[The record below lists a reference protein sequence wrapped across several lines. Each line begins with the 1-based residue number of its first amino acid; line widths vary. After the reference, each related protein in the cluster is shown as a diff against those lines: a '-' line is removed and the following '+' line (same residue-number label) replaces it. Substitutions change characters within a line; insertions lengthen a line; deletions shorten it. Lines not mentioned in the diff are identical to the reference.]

1 MGSMKRR
8 AGVTAGSGRASRAA
22 AIEVGGRDAR
32 RLRPGQPLSFRHDAL
47 LFRCAYPKTPEDL
60 KRAEAALK
68 KIRMRDQLLDPDISG
83 IAGTS
88 VDMIFSYEIARWLAS
103 RFPTTLEIDWEDPPD
118 DDRLAAVLTPLIP
131 ELQERI
137 VDANVPYLNYAKAQ
151 SLDWYLQNLQPVTYD
166 LLGLWIRWRF
176 PDAMSR
182 TFMRRKPREI
192 FYDRTI
198 VARRDMSIG
207 RELAGAPLPIRE
219 LSRRDGEEAL
229 DMARGALATRYR
241 ELYNFTFGDP
251 STVISADGG
260 RGLEIL
266 LFGLTPERR
275 LPIREGFAPLFF
287 RNGVPIGYGD
297 AFVRGQ
303 RIEVSFN
310 IFPAFREGESGYCF
324 ARLLKLYRQQFGST
338 IFSIDPYQLGLGN
351 AEAIASGA
359 FWFYRKLGFRSTD
372 PKAERLARREE
383 KRKRR
388 SSATTLRKLGQS
400 AMIYQISR

>member
-1 MGSMKRR
+1 
-8 AGVTAGSGRASRAA
+8 V
-22 AIEVGGRDAR
+22 
-32 RLRPGQPLSFRHDAL
+32 RHDAL
-47 LFRCAYPKTPEDL
+47 LFRCAYPRTPDDL
-60 KRAEAALK
+60 HRAEAALR
-68 KIRMRDQLLDPDISG
+68 KIRMRDRLLDPEISG

-88 VDMIFSYEIARWLAS
+88 VDMIFSYDIARWLAI
-103 RFPTTLEIDWEDPPD
+103 RFPGTLEIDWEDPPD
-118 DDRLAAVLTPLIP
+118 DDRLAAVLTPLMP

-137 VDANVPYLNYAKAQ
+137 VDANVPYLDYAKQ
-151 SLDWYLQNLQPVTYD
+151 RSLDWYLQNLQPVTYD

-176 PDAMSR
+176 PGAMSR
-182 TFMRRKPREI
+182 TVMRRKPRKI

-198 VARRDMSIG
+198 VARREVSIA
-207 RELAGAPLPIRE
+207 REFSGPPVPIRE
-219 LSRRDGEEAL
+219 LSRLEGEEAL

-266 LFGLTPERR
+266 LFGLLPEKR
-275 LPIREGFAPLFF
+275 LPIREGFAPFFF

-297 AFVRGQ
+297 AFVLGE

-310 IFPAFREGESGYCF
+310 IFPAFREGESAYCF

-338 IFSIDPYQLGLGN
+338 VFSIDPYQLGLGN
-351 AEAIASGA
+351 TEAIASGA
-359 FWFYRKLGFRSTD
+359 FWFYRKLGFRPTD
-372 PKAERLARREE
+372 PKVERLARREE
-383 KRKRR
+383 RRRRR
-388 SSATTLRKLGQS
+388 SSATTLRNLGQS

>member
-1 MGSMKRR
+1 MARDDYR
-8 AGVTAGSGRASRAA
+8 AYDGRVPS
-22 AIEVGGRDAR
+22 
-32 RLRPGQPLSFRHDAL
+32 HDAL
-47 LFRCAYPKTPEDL
+47 LFRCAYPKTPDDL
-60 KRAEAALK
+60 RRAEAELR
-68 KIRMRDQLLDPDISG
+68 KIRMRDQLLDPEISG

-88 VDMIFSYEIARWLAS
+88 VDMIFSYDIARWLAI
-103 RFPTTLEIDWEDPPD
+103 RFPGTLEIDWEDPPD
-118 DDRLAAVLTPLIP
+118 DDRLAAVLTPLMP

-137 VDANVPYLNYAKAQ
+137 VDANVPYLDYAKQ
-151 SLDWYLQNLQPVTYD
+151 RSLDWYLQNLQPVTYD

-182 TFMRRKPREI
+182 TVMHRKPREI
-192 FYDRTI
+192 FYDQTI
-198 VARRDMSIG
+198 VARGLVSIA
-207 RELAGAPLPIRE
+207 RELAGPPLPIRE
-219 LSRRDGEEAL
+219 LSRREGEEAL

-266 LFGLTPERR
+266 LFGLLPEKR
-275 LPIREGFAPLFF
+275 LPIREGFAPFFF

-297 AFVRGQ
+297 AFVLGE

-310 IFPAFREGESGYCF
+310 IFPAFREGESAYCF
-324 ARLLKLYRQQFGST
+324 ARLLKLYRQQFGSAV
-338 IFSIDPYQLGLGN
+338 FSIDPYQLGLGN
-351 AEAIASGA
+351 TEAIASGA
-359 FWFYRKLGFRSTD
+359 FWFYRKLGFRPTD
-372 PKAERLARREE
+372 PKVERLARREE

-388 SSATTLRKLGQS
+388 SSATTLRNLGQS